1 MRADAF
7 AGAPW
12 VVVVM
17 FAAIGVLHLAA
28 PQFFEQ
34 IMPRWVPAAGPLGRR
49 SLVLVSGACE
59 ILGALGVL
67 YAPTRALAGWGLIL
81 LLVAVFPANIHMLLD
96 ARRQR
101 AAAWWQALLWARLP
115 IQPVI
120 MLWVYSAA
128 VRGGAAGV

>member
-1 MRADAF
+1 MHADAF

-12 VVVVM
+12 GVALM
-17 FAAIGVLHLAA
+17 FAAIGGLHLAR
-28 PQFFEQ
+28 PHFFEQ
-34 IMPRWVPAAGPLGRR
+34 IMPRRVPAEGALGRR
-49 SLVLVSGACE
+49 SLVLVSGVFE

-67 YAPTRALAGWGLIL
+67 YAPTRAVAGWGLIL
-81 LLVAVFPANIHMLLD
+81 LLVAVFPANIHMLSD

-128 VRGGAAGV
+128 VRAGQRG